1 MTENNNDD
9 DVFDLSKEMKDKG
22 FKSPLEQLIKRNP
35 YWIFLYNW
43 GIINGGTPRVV
54 SATEI
59 IDCFRRCQ
67 FPPIGK
73 N

>member
-1 MTENNNDD
+1 MTENNDDD

-22 FKSPLEQLIKRNP
+22 FKSPLGESIKRAP
-35 YWIFLYNW
+35 YWLFLYNW
-43 GIINGGTPRVV
+43 GITNVGPPRVV
-54 SATEI
+54 AAVEL
-59 IDCFRRCQ
+59 IDCLRRNQ